1 METLKNY
8 LENMFLS
15 LPNTPEVRKA
25 KSELWQMMEDK
36 YTELKNEGRA
46 ENEAIGIVISEFGNL
61 DELAE
66 ELGIKT
72 YVEEDVSPGELISLE
87 DAKAYLKDTIKCS
100 QLIAI
105 GVMLCILSPT
115 PFIFMG
121 AYSGTVNSDF
131 AVVRMGA
138 LAIFVMF
145 FFIGLA
151 VAFFIRAGVTKGKWK
166 HIKRRT
172 IGIDF
177 HVTDYTKTQY
187 ESIRSSHAL
196 CLSVGCMFC
205 ILSFIPSVLIS
216 AIIPTDFWYECS
228 AGFLFILVAIGVYL
242 IVFTANRNA
251 GYQSLLSLNAKGTI
265 GNVHVPESVKEVEY
279 TSNRIA
285 VVMSVYWQTV
295 TCIYLCVSFITF
307 DWHITWVIWPVAAIF
322 RSILNTCF
330 QKI

>member
-25 KSELWQMMEDK
+25 KSELGQMMEDK
-36 YTELKNEGRA
+36 YTELKNEGKA

-61 DELAE
+61 DEVAE

-72 YVEEDVSPGELISLE
+72 YVEEDTSSGELLCLE
-87 DAKAYLKDTIKCS
+87 DAKAYLKDAIKCS
-100 QLIAI
+100 QLIAL
-105 GVMLCILSPT
+105 GVMLCIISPT

-121 AYSGTVNSDF
+121 AYSDTANSDF
-131 AVVRMGA
+131 AVVRTGA
-138 LAIFVMF
+138 IAIFVMF

-151 VAFFIRAGVTKGKWK
+151 VAFFICAGVTKGKWQQ
-166 HIKRRT
+166 IKRKT
-172 IGIDF
+172 VGIDF

-187 ESIRSSHAL
+187 ESLRSSHAL
-196 CLSVGCMFC
+196 CLSIGCMFC
-205 ILSFIPSVLIS
+205 ILSFIPVVLIS
-216 AIIPTDFWYECS
+216 AVIPAGFWVECS
-228 AGFLFILVAIGVYL
+228 AAFLFILVAIGVYL

-265 GNVHVPESVKEVEY
+265 GNIHVPESAKEVEY
-279 TSNRIA
+279 TSKGVA
-285 VVMSVYWQTV
+285 TVMSVYWQTV
-295 TCIYLCVSFITF
+295 TCIYLCVSFISF
-307 DWHITWVIWPVAAIF
+307 DWHITWIIWPVAAVL